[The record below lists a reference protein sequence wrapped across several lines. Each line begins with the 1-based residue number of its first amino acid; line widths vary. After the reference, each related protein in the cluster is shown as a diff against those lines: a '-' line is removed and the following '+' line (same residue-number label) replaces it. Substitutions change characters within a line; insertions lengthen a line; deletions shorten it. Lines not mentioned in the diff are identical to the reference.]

1 MMKYPRILSRRLLI
15 ADTAGLGLLLWFIG
29 WCASLVLFLYVPVDL
44 LGWILFAIFTPL
56 TIAITVVWFRKR
68 DLPLA
73 YYLAVAL
80 SWTCIAVAFDY
91 LFIVKLFGVSGYYH
105 PSVVV
110 YYTETFLIPMLT
122 GVKYHR

>member
-1 MMKYPRILSRRLLI
+1 MMNDSRILSRRRLI
-15 ADTAGLGLLLWFIG
+15 TDTVGLGLLFWFIG

-44 LGWILFAIFTPL
+44 LGWILFAVFTPV

-68 DLPLA
+68 DLSLA

-80 SWTCIAVAFDY
+80 SWTIIAVVFDY

-105 PSVVV
+105 PSVLI
-110 YYTETFLIPMLT
+110 YYAETFLIPMLT

>member
-1 MMKYPRILSRRLLI
+1 MI
-15 ADTAGLGLLLWFIG
+15 ADTAGLGLFLWFIG

-56 TIAITVVWFRKR
+56 TIAITVLWFRKR
-68 DLPLA
+68 DLSMV

-80 SWTCIAVAFDY
+80 SWTCIAVVFDY

-105 PSVVV
+105 PSVIV
-110 YYTETFLIPMLT
+110 YYAETFLIPLLT